1 MEIAGNPVQTQ
12 TKKYKNEYQP
22 KEKKSWVSINVDDEL
37 AEIIRSMKKDP
48 GTDKAIRGYAK
59 AYLGM
64 D

>member
-1 MEIAGNPVQTQ
+1 VQTQ

-37 AEIIRSMKKDP
+37 AEIIRAMKKDP